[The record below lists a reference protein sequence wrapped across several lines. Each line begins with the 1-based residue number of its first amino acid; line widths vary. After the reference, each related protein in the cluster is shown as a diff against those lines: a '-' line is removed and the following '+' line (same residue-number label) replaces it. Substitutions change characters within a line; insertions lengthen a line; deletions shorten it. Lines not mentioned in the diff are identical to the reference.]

1 MRILKFIYRG
11 FMAGMPLITY
21 NPLSNVNFHAPF
33 TVNPKSLYIN
43 YRLTQPQVDTIND
56 FIKCRNHNFEMLP
69 IKMAVYDKPEYY
81 LSLNIYNCS
90 SPLFLNEAGMTRFEI
105 NTYVT
110 DGLNK
115 GTLIMDYMSN
125 ALSMDPVNIFKDAT
139 PITYIDGVIA
149 GKVDNISLHG
159 NITISD
165 KDPAFVVSD
174 DLSYYSDIIYYTNGI
189 YDKLYYDST
198 LTNAVLK
205 IPKIIAL
212 NFTYLNI
219 SFNKPESVFYFRN
232 QIDFVGS
239 VWENLFKLSKQYRTN
254 TLR

>member
-11 FMAGMPLITY
+11 FMTGMPLITY

-33 TVNPKSLYIN
+33 TVNPESLYIN
-43 YRLTQPQVDTIND
+43 YRLTENQLAVVSDYVKT
-56 FIKCRNHNFEMLP
+56 RNPFFELEP
-69 IKMAVYDKPEYY
+69 IRMTNYDKPEYY

-90 SPLFLNEAGMTRFEI
+90 SPLFLNDAGMTRFEI

-110 DGLNK
+110 DGIAK
-115 GTLIMDYMSN
+115 GTLIMDYLSN
-125 ALSMDPVNIFKDAT
+125 ALSMDPINVFKDPT
-139 PITYIDGVIA
+139 PISYVNGSII
-149 GKVDNISLHG
+149 GKVDTISLNANIS
-159 NITISD
+159 ISA
-165 KDPAFVVSD
+165 KDPSFEVAD
-174 DLSYYSDIIYYTNGI
+174 DLSYYSDIIYYANGI

-212 NFTYLNI
+212 NFTYLNLT
-219 SFNKPESVFYFRN
+219 FTKPDSIFYFRN

-239 VWENLFKLSKQYRTN
+239 VWENLFKINKQYRN
-254 TLR
+254 RL